1 MVMSI
6 TENEISSI
14 IKERVDNFELNPDER
29 FYRPV
34 IADTAMAIQSARDDH
49 RPEFFYKDS
58 NIEFDTFVSDMNEY
72 GQAVMQVEQCNERGI
87 VITTQ
92 TGCFFNP
99 MHSVIFDRYAEA
111 GIQVIS
117 HNEYLKQYIQNL
129 DLRLSYNEDFEWGLQ
144 ERLERFKSPKK
155 QTEVD
160 KQKIQQAIAKRAR
173 KLRKKE
179 LHNESIK
186 KYSRI

>member
-1 MVMSI
+1 
-6 TENEISSI
+6 
-14 IKERVDNFELNPDER
+14 
-29 FYRPV
+29 
-34 IADTAMAIQSARDDH
+34 
-49 RPEFFYKDS
+49 
-58 NIEFDTFVSDMNEY
+58 MNEY

-92 TGCFFNP
+92 TGCFNP
-99 MHSVIFDRYAEA
+99 MLSVIFDRYAKA
-111 GIQVIS
+111 GIQVIP
-117 HNEYLKQYIQNL
+117 HNEYLKQYTQNL
-129 DLRLSYNEDFEWGLQ
+129 DLPLPYNEDFEWGLQ

-186 KYSRI
+186 KYYRI

>member
-1 MVMSI
+1 MSI

-14 IKERVDNFELNPDER
+14 IRERVDNFELNQDER
-29 FYRPV
+29 FYRPI
-34 IADTAMAIQSARDDH
+34 IADADRGIQIIRDEH
-49 RPEFFYKDS
+49 RPELFYQSSD
-58 NIEFDTFVSDMNEY
+58 IQFDTFVSDMIEY
-72 GQAVMQVEQCNERGI
+72 GQAVMQVKQCNERGI
-87 VITTQ
+87 VITTPA
-92 TGCFFNP
+92 GCFSP
-99 MHSVIFDRYAEA
+99 MHTAVSARCAEA

-117 HNEYLKQYIQNL
+117 HNEYLKQYTQNL
-129 DLRLSYNEDFEWGLQ
+129 DLQLAYNEDFEWGLQ

-173 KLRKKE
+173 KIRQKE
-179 LHNESIK
+179 IYNESIK